1 MRFINAIL
9 VLMALVMLC
18 SAGQALQAFSG
29 DTVSIDSA
37 VADDIIAAGN
47 MVSINAPVDSAIVAG
62 GTVNINAPVKGD
74 VIAAGG
80 QVYVNADV
88 GGKVVTA
95 GGNVNLGGNIGTNL
109 IVAAGQVNILPGKM
123 VGRDALIGGG
133 QVVNAG
139 HVNGTIT
146 VSANQFNNTGSA
158 GLVKFYKAED
168 PSPKREDYD
177 TGFSI
182 FSLLAMLG
190 YFILGLI
197 LVKSVPGIF
206 QAVDGEVRS
215 STLLKT
221 LLGFVMIIASFIALL
236 LVAATVIGLPIA
248 VISSLL
254 IFAALMLSG
263 TFVSF
268 SLGKWI
274 GERAKIKQGD
284 LVYFV
289 IGFVII
295 NVLSLL
301 PLVGGLVSLISMS
314 LGFAAILYAARRL
327 TAAGPTLA
335 A

>member
-1 MRFINAIL
+1 
-9 VLMALVMLC
+9 
-18 SAGQALQAFSG
+18 LQAFSG

-37 VADDIIAAGN
+37 VADDIIVAGN

-62 GTVNINAPVKGD
+62 GSVNINAPVKGD

-88 GGKVVTA
+88 GGKVVAA
-95 GGNVNLGGNIGTNL
+95 GGNVNLGGDIGTNL
-109 IVAAGQVNILPGKM
+109 IAAAGQVNILPGKM

-139 HVNGTIT
+139 QVNGTIT
-146 VSANQFNNTGSA
+146 VSASQFNNTGSA

-168 PSPKREDYD
+168 SSPKREDYD

-182 FSLLAMLG
+182 FSLLARLG

-197 LVKSVPGIF
+197 LVKSLPGIF
-206 QAVDGEVRS
+206 QAVDDEVRS
-215 STLLKT
+215 SSLLKT

-236 LVAATVIGLPIA
+236 LVAATVVGLPIA
-248 VISSLL
+248 VISALL

-274 GERAKIKQGD
+274 GERAKIGQGD
-284 LVYFV
+284 LVYFI

-327 TAAGPTLA
+327 TAAGPALA

>member
-1 MRFINAIL
+1 MRFTKAII
-9 VLMALVMLC
+9 VLLALIMLC
-18 SAGQALQAFSG
+18 SVGQALQAFSG
-29 DTVSIDSA
+29 DTISIDSA
-37 VADDIIAAGN
+37 IADDIIAAGN

-88 GGKVVTA
+88 GGKVVAA
-95 GGNVNLGGNIGTNL
+95 GGNVNLGANVGTNM
-109 IVAAGQVNILPGKM
+109 VAAGGQVNILPGNTIE
-123 VGRDALIGGG
+123 RDALIGGG

-139 HVNGTIT
+139 RVNGTIT
-146 VSANQFNNTGSA
+146 VHANQFNNTGSA
-158 GLVKFYKAED
+158 GMVKFYKAES
-168 PSPKREDYD
+168 PSPKRENYD
-177 TGFSI
+177 TDFNI

-197 LVKSVPGIF
+197 LVRSLPGIM
-206 QAVDGEVRS
+206 QAVDGEMRH

-236 LVAATVIGLPIA
+236 LVAVTVVGLPIA
-248 VISSLL
+248 VISTLL
-254 IFAALMLSG
+254 FFAALMLSG

-268 SLGKWI
+268 CLGKWI
-274 GERAKIKQGD
+274 GEQAKIKQGD
-284 LVYFV
+284 LVYFI

-301 PLVGGLVSLISMS
+301 PFVGGLVSLISMS

-327 TAAGPTLA
+327 TAVGKAKA
-335 A
+335 V

>member
-1 MRFINAIL
+1 MKCIKAIL
-9 VLMALVMLC
+9 VLMTLVLLC
-18 SAGQALQAFSG
+18 SPGQALQVFSG
-29 DTVSIDSA
+29 DTISVDTA

-47 MVSINAPVDSAIVAG
+47 MVSINAPVDSAMVAG

-88 GGKVVTA
+88 GGKVVAA

-109 IVAAGQVNILPGKM
+109 VALGGQVNILPGNT
-123 VGRDALIGGG
+123 VERDALIAGGE
-133 QVVNAG
+133 VVNAG
-139 HVNGTIT
+139 RVNGTIT

-158 GLVKFYKAED
+158 GMVKFYKSEA
-168 PSPKREDYD
+168 PSEKNADND
-177 TGFSI
+177 MGFNI

-197 LVKSVPGIF
+197 LVKYLPGIF

-236 LVAATVIGLPIA
+236 LVAATVVGLPIA
-248 VISSLL
+248 FISMLL
-254 IFAALMLSG
+254 ILAALMLSG

-274 GERAKIKQGD
+274 GEGAKIKQGD

-295 NVLSLL
+295 NVLYLL

-327 TAAGPTLA
+327 AAGGQAKA

>member
-1 MRFINAIL
+1 MRYIKSIL
-9 VLMALVMLC
+9 VLMTLAMLC

-88 GGKVVTA
+88 GGKVVAA

-109 IVAAGQVNILPGKM
+109 IAAAGQVNILPGKM

-139 HVNGTIT
+139 RINGTIT

-168 PSPKREDYD
+168 SSPKKEDYD
-177 TGFSI
+177 TGFNI

-197 LVKSVPGIF
+197 LVKSVPSIF

-215 STLLKT
+215 SPLLKT

-236 LVAATVIGLPIA
+236 LVAATVVGLPIA
-248 VISSLL
+248 VISALL
-254 IFAALMLSG
+254 IFAALMLSA

-284 LVYFV
+284 LIYFI

-301 PLVGGLVSLISMS
+301 PLVGGLVSLICMS

-327 TAAGPTLA
+327 TSAGPALA
-335 A
+335 P

>member
-1 MRFINAIL
+1 MRFTKAIL
-9 VLMALVMLC
+9 VLMTLVMLC

-62 GTVNINAPVKGD
+62 GSVNINAPVKGD
-74 VIAAGG
+74 VIAVGG

-88 GGKVVTA
+88 GGKVVAA
-95 GGNVNLGGNIGTNL
+95 GGNINLGGNVGTNL
-109 IVAAGQVNILPGKM
+109 VAAGGQVNILPDKM

-139 HVNGTIT
+139 RVNGTIT

-197 LVKSVPGIF
+197 LVKSAPGIM

-236 LVAATVIGLPIA
+236 LVAATVVGLPIA
-248 VISSLL
+248 VISTLL
-254 IFAALMLSG
+254 VFAALMLSG

-274 GERAKIKQGD
+274 GERAKINQGD
-284 LVYFV
+284 LIYFI
-289 IGFVII
+289 IGFVIL

-301 PLVGGLVSLISMS
+301 PFVGGLVSLVSMS
-314 LGFAAILYAARRL
+314 LGFSAILFAARRM
-327 TAAGPTLA
+327 TGQAKAA
-335 A
+335 

>member
-1 MRFINAIL
+1 MKCIKAIL
-9 VLMALVMLC
+9 VLMTLVMLC
-18 SAGQALQAFSG
+18 SPGQSLQVFSG
-29 DTVSIDSA
+29 DTVSIDTA

-80 QVYVNADV
+80 QVYVNSDV
-88 GGKVVTA
+88 GGKVVAA

-109 IVAAGQVNILPGKM
+109 VAAGGQVNILPGKTIK
-123 VGRDALIGGG
+123 RDALIGGG

-139 HVNGTIT
+139 RVNGTLT

-158 GLVKFYKAED
+158 TAVKFHRVED
-168 PSPKREDYD
+168 QSPKREDYE

-182 FSLLAMLG
+182 FSLLAIFG
-190 YFILGLI
+190 YFVLGLI
-197 LVKSVPGIF
+197 LVKYLPSIF
-206 QAVDGEVRS
+206 LMVDGEVRR

-221 LLGFVMIIASFIALL
+221 FLGFVMIIASFIAIL
-236 LVAATVIGLPIA
+236 LVAATVVGLPIA
-248 VISSLL
+248 LISTML
-254 IFAALMLSG
+254 IMAALMLSG

-274 GERAKIKQGD
+274 GERANKKQSD
-284 LVYFV
+284 MVYFI
-289 IGFVII
+289 IGFVIL
-295 NVLSLL
+295 NVLYLL
-301 PLVGGLVSLISMS
+301 PLVGGLVSLIAMC
-314 LGFAAILYAARRL
+314 LGFCAILYAAR
-327 TAAGPTLA
+327 TAAVRANA

>member
-1 MRFINAIL
+1 MKCNKAIL
-9 VLMALVMLC
+9 VLMTLVLLC
-18 SAGQALQAFSG
+18 SSGQALRTFSG
-29 DTVSIDSA
+29 DTITIDTA
-37 VADDIIAAGN
+37 IADDIFAVGN
-47 MVSINAPVDSAIVAG
+47 MVSINAPVDSAIVVG

-80 QVYVNADV
+80 QVNVNANV
-88 GGKVVTA
+88 GGKVVAA

-109 IVAAGQVNILPGKM
+109 VALGGQVNILPGNT
-123 VGRDALIGGG
+123 VERDVLIGGG

-139 HVNGTIT
+139 RVNGSLT

-158 GLVKFYKAED
+158 GKVNFHKVED
-168 PSPKREDYD
+168 QSEKRADND
-177 TGFSI
+177 MGFNI

-197 LVKSVPGIF
+197 LVKYLPGII

-236 LVAATVIGLPIA
+236 LVAATVVGLPIA
-248 VISSLL
+248 LISMLL

-289 IGFVII
+289 IGFVIL
-295 NVLSLL
+295 NVLCWL
-301 PLVGGLVSLISMS
+301 PLVGGMISLISMS
-314 LGFAAILYAARRL
+314 LGFAALLYAARHL
-327 TAAGPTLA
+327 ANAG
-335 A
+335 